1 VNNLWPKNIF
11 SIPERQTKLFIQEID
26 PYLDFNTVKLALDIG
41 SRDGYVAMEF
51 REWFPNAAVYAFEC
65 DPVGITVCQRNLKGT
80 GVTLVESA
88 VSDQDGT
95 ASFNHITA
103 NPGTSSLLLPAI
115 DFLARGIA
123 TSNHI
128 ESQTVKCLRL
138 DTWAVDKVPEVVWID
153 VQGAELQVLKGMGEM
168 LAKVSVVFLE
178 AATSEVYRGQALKD
192 DIIGYLEGLGFKLVR
207 EQRYWEMESYYI
219 FVHSR
224 LYRSVFPC
232 YREWLIKVCHPRDA
246 ECRDE
251 DFYRYARE
259 KYSLVRQFKPVKI
272 AEIGVRLGYSAY
284 AFLCGSPAGASY
296 TGFDI
301 VGGDHGG
308 TKVAGLEY
316 PEKILRRD
324 FPQSEVKLVKM
335 DTQKVD
341 DLGLESVDFFHV
353 DGDHSTAGAL
363 HDMGLA
369 WKAICSGG
377 VMVVDDY
384 DFLPAVRAAV
394 DNFVEAHRGEIG
406 LCEHRQTFRGDM
418 IMVKR

>member
-1 VNNLWPKNIF
+1 M
-11 SIPERQTKLFIQEID
+11 FIHEID
-26 PYLDFNTVKLALDIG
+26 PYLNFFAVKLALDVG

-51 REWFPNAAVYAFEC
+51 REWFPNADVYAFEC
-65 DPVGITVCQRNLKGT
+65 DPVGIQVCRRILKGT

-88 VSDQDGT
+88 VSDHDGT
-95 ASFNHITA
+95 ASFNHLAA

-128 ESQTVKCLRL
+128 ESHTVKCLRL
-138 DTWAVDKVPEVVWID
+138 DTWALDRIPEVVWID

-192 DIIGYLEGLGFKLVR
+192 DIIGYLVGLGFKLVR
-207 EQRYWEMESYYI
+207 EQRYWDMESYYV

-224 LYRSVFPC
+224 LSRSVFPC
-232 YREWLIKVCHPRDA
+232 YREWLIKVCHPRDT

-259 KYSLVRQFKPVKI
+259 KCEMARQFKPGKI
-272 AEIGVRLGYSAY
+272 VEIGVRLGYSSY
-284 AFLCGSPAGASY
+284 AFLCGSPSGASY

-324 FPQSEVKLVKM
+324 FPQSEVKLVKA

-341 DLGLESVDFFHV
+341 DLGLEGVDFFHV
-353 DGDHSTAGAL
+353 DGDHTTEGAL

-369 WKAICSGG
+369 WKAIRAGG

-384 DFLPAVRAAV
+384 DFLPAVRVAV
-394 DNFVEAHRGEIG
+394 DGFIEAHRGEMG
-406 LCEHRQTFRGDM
+406 LCEYRQTFRGDM
-418 IMVKR
+418 VMVKK